1 MRSRARVRAAK
12 IRPRELRRGAAIRA
26 RARSARPALLHAL
39 LLLLHATAGAAAAAA
54 AAAAS
59 GESGVWSRAAISLLD
74 D

>member
-54 AAAAS
+54 AAS

>member
-12 IRPRELRRGAAIRA
+12 IRPRALRRGAAIRA

-54 AAAAS
+54 AAS